1 MHTYSHDFL
10 TEIPKTDLHVH
21 LDGSL
26 RLSTLIELA
35 SQHKVNLP
43 SFTEAGLKE
52 TVFKE
57 TYRNLD
63 EYLAGFQWTTA
74 VLQTPE
80 ALERVA
86 YELAMDNFNEGVR
99 YLEVRFAPQ
108 LNMSRELGFEGVM
121 HAVDRGLRN
130 ARSEI
135 NRGLDAD
142 EPPFEYGII
151 VCAMRFFTEAFSQYY
166 ADLVRVLRYSTLQEV
181 IQRAS
186 LELAK
191 ATVALKYES
200 DVQVV
205 GFDLAG
211 SERGFPAGAHQ
222 AAYAYAHK
230 HFLRKT
236 VHAGEAYGPESIF
249 QAITKL
255 HADRLGH
262 GMRLFAADMIEA
274 PDITD
279 PKAYCEEL
287 ADYIAENRTTVEVC
301 LTSNLQ
307 TSPDIPDIA
316 SHSLGKMLDHR
327 MSVTLCTDNR
337 LVSNTT
343 VTDEIKL
350 ATDNINITPKQL
362 KNMIIYGFK
371 RSFHYNSYSDKRAYV
386 RKIINYYEKIAAKHG
401 VAE

>member
-1 MHTYSHDFL
+1 
-10 TEIPKTDLHVH
+10 
-21 LDGSL
+21 
-26 RLSTLIELA
+26 
-35 SQHKVNLP
+35 
-43 SFTEAGLKE
+43 
-52 TVFKE
+52 
-57 TYRNLD
+57 
-63 EYLAGFQWTTA
+63 
-74 VLQTPE
+74 
-80 ALERVA
+80 
-86 YELAMDNFNEGVR
+86 
-99 YLEVRFAPQ
+99 
-108 LNMSRELGFEGVM
+108 
-121 HAVDRGLRN
+121 
-130 ARSEI
+130 
-135 NRGLDAD
+135 
-142 EPPFEYGII
+142 
-151 VCAMRFFTEAFSQYY
+151 
-166 ADLVRVLRYSTLQEV
+166 LVRVLRYSTLQEV

-386 RKIINYYEKIAAKHG
+386 RKIINYYEKIAGKHG